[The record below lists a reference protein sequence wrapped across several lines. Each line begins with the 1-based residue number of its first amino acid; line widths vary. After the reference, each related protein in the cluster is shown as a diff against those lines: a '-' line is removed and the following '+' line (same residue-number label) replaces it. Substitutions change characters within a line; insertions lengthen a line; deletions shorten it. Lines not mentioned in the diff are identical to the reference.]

1 MSLRVDLVR
10 TERRRK
16 GQSISSIS
24 PGNGS
29 VINDVIQIWAFST
42 PPPHPCSPY
51 VPVSQNYK
59 PPSASPYLH
68 DINYEC
74 TLTIIQWLLWLIKF
88 QTSLVFI
95 SWPSVCNSRYAS
107 HGIVNK
113 PSEYRTQESD
123 VQRVPRNSGVHYTNG
138 HCSGWIWKM
147 NLKKIDE
154 IRQSL
159 LREKTVL
166 REKTEIRELGKSQ
179 HRHLGILM

>member
-123 VQRVPRNSGVHYTNG
+123 VQRVSPKLRRPLFD
-138 HCSGWIWKM
+138 W
-147 NLKKIDE
+147 
-154 IRQSL
+154 SL
-159 LREKTVL
+159 LRLDLKNEPQKNRWDSTKSAK
-166 REKTEIRELGKSQ
+166 RENCDKRAW
-179 HRHLGILM
+179 